1 MTPTQSGDILRGK
14 HWALAYFYGIG
25 SQPYVSEDEMTSQLS
40 PRPPQFTMLLFVYQ
54 DISLHYCTTLTGFI
68 AHRLREKT

>member
-1 MTPTQSGDILRGK
+1 MNLDASMN
-14 HWALAYFYGIG
+14 AYR
-25 SQPYVSEDEMTSQLS
+25 LKS